1 MPARYTSNNEA
12 AAVTSTNQTEEDDI
26 RHASLRNRMTAKM
39 MRGARVSSSSG
50 TRSEDRLTY
59 SSRGA
64 LSKISEKGQRGT
76 HKNSNNL
83 MLIES
88 NKDSKISLNSRSAS
102 SYTVTNSTAIKPY
115 I

>member
-1 MPARYTSNNEA
+1 
-12 AAVTSTNQTEEDDI
+12 
-26 RHASLRNRMTAKM
+26 MTAKM
-39 MRGARVSSSSG
+39 MRGGGVSSSSG

-64 LSKISEKGQRGT
+64 LSKISGQRGAGGT
-76 HKNSNNL
+76 NKNSNL